1 MTTPYRSDL
10 DALREAKDI
19 LEKELRDARERG
31 SQIENELRS
40 VEERIAQKKR
50 VLPLLDTV
58 KVASPCNR
66 SWDEMLGDDRVRF
79 CTSCEK
85 NVFNLSAMSRE
96 DAEALLASRSQ
107 GELCIRY
114 YQRADGT
121 VMTQDCPVGV
131 AKKRRKLFVLAAA
144 GAGAM
149 AFAAVAT
156 QRTTCAT
163 MGAVA
168 ANPETQNQVVGDW
181 AGPPTTTTV
190 PPAYP
195 ETQTPHVTPPV
206 PTPTVA
212 PTSTVHH
219 IMGRRVR

>member
-31 SQIENELRS
+31 SQIENELKS

-85 NVFNLSAMSRE
+85 NVFNLSSMSRE
-96 DAEALLASRSQ
+96 EAEALLASRSQ

-131 AKKRRKLFVLAAA
+131 SKKRRKLFVLATA

-149 AFAAVAT
+149 AFAAASMAPKAA
-156 QRTTCAT
+156 CT

-168 ANPETQNQVVGDW
+168 ANPQTQNQVVGDW
-181 AGPPTTTTV
+181 AGPPTTTAV

-195 ETQTPHVTPPV
+195 DQTPHVTP
-206 PTPTVA
+206 TAA
-212 PTSTVHH
+212 PTNTTPHV
-219 IMGRRVR
+219 MGRMKR